1 MVVVPDD
8 YADEDGIGY
17 REHGEGLIEM
27 IRCVESSGSFTIGV
41 HGQWG
46 QGKTSLL
53 RQIKKAL
60 DKEPENGKSP
70 IFTVWFNPWQFTG
83 EEHLII
89 PFFHTLIA
97 SLEKYEQKIREKR
110 AFPMLVKRVST
121 FLKKLSRVPVAL
133 AYGMEWE
140 IKFPLLLK
148 SKFSF
153 DKMIEESRKQEE
165 GIAQEELPNYVEAV
179 KQYESLYYNLIQ
191 ELQEAATMLKTKVVV
206 FIDDLDRCLP
216 EKAIELLE
224 GLKVLL
230 DMRGFVFVIGVAREV
245 IERGIRVR
253 YRELYRE
260 KLEDMPFLEQ
270 DYLDKIIQFSIAL
283 PPANPDLLRENI
295 VKAYMKE
302 LKAATPY
309 MNTIQPQDVKAVR
322 QQRILSTLGGGPE
335 AQAGGAYR
343 NLPSGIADQDLPH
356 RLSVSTVVP
365 PALRLSPSSYPAAKG
380 VGKAGGERC
389 QRRRA

>member
-1 MVVVPDD
+1 VIMRIMAKKCLENSGKFIQMLNRHYGLGTQKQNKLMQRSRSRHRKGIGFMGKGENTRMVVVSDD

-60 DKEPENGKSP
+60 DKEPEDGKSP

-97 SLEKYEQKIREKR
+97 SLEKYEQKIKGKSALRT
-110 AFPMLVKRVST
+110 LVKRVSI
-121 FLKKLSRVPVAL
+121 FSKKMSRVPVAL
-133 AYGMEWE
+133 AYGMEGE
-140 IKFPLLLK
+140 IKVSVLK
-148 SKFSF
+148 AKFVCER
-153 DKMIEESRKQEE
+153 MIKESRKQEE
-165 GIAQEELPNYVEAV
+165 KIAQEELPNYVEAV

-295 VKAYMKE
+295 VEAHMKE
-302 LKAATPY
+302 LKAAIYFLPWATTPG
-309 MNTIQPQDVKAVR
+309 R
-322 QQRILSTLGGGPE
+322 
-335 AQAGGAYR
+335 
-343 NLPSGIADQDLPH
+343 
-356 RLSVSTVVP
+356 
-365 PALRLSPSSYPAAKG
+365 
-380 VGKAGGERC
+380 
-389 QRRRA
+389 